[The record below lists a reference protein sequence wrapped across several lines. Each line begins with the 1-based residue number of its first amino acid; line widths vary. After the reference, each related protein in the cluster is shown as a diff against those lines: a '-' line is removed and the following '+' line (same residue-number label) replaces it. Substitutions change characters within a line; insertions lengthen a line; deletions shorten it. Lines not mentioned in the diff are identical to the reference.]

1 MRYSPTNVLTHML
14 LRLMASQFNLRKSLK
29 KFMKDSD
36 GWINFS
42 VGFATET
49 GTVAQS
55 IRFHDGTAS
64 VAGSLPADID
74 VTLRFADDSMLMEML
89 RITPNEML
97 NMILKNRMILDGNI
111 AYLQLFNFYISL
123 LLGGM
128 HRKMLRKKHL
138 EDVRA
143 RKKEYAVDC
152 KGMPEELQSRR
163 KYYMKAPSRDANVK
177 FLDDPY
183 LPEYSLENFPRLA
196 EFLDIHFNVTPEVCI
211 ERPKLF
217 TEWFRR
223 NGFETGAFS
232 ASPELRQAGAFK
244 YFMETKKPVI
254 RRNDLI
260 AGTTTSKETTGV
272 MIFPDAQGTMIWGE
286 LKSVADRV
294 LNPYI
299 ISDADIDELHNS
311 ILPFWA
317 KRNFREWVR
326 TKYGY
331 PLSEKIEER
340 WVAYFVWKSVGISH
354 TIPDFPRVLQK
365 GTTGIMADIDE
376 RLRDTALT
384 HSQRNI
390 LAAMKITLEGVNLYA
405 LHLSSEALR
414 LAAAEPDKKRKKELE
429 KLADICARVPASPAE
444 TLDEAV
450 NAVWITWV
458 AAHNENT
465 NTGLSLGRL
474 DCWLQPYFERDMSKL
489 TTPAERKA
497 HIEHAI
503 ELIGCLFMR
512 GTDHLPLVPDLGNYL
527 FGGSSSDQA
536 ITLGGVTPGGADA
549 VCDMTYIFL
558 KVTEMLSIRDPNV
571 NARFHPGV
579 NSDTYLKRLCEVNF
593 ITAATPSMHN
603 DLAVFRALDQH
614 GYPVEDMRDWAATG
628 CVEPTLCGRH
638 MGHTGSILM
647 NMVAALEMA
656 LCNGRH
662 SHMDWDVAPKTGS
675 IEHGDFSTFEEFYGA
690 FEAQMKF
697 LIDNAV
703 ELNNL
708 LGEAHEYLRP
718 TPLLS
723 ALIQGSIE
731 KAADVTRG
739 GARYNTSG
747 TSNIGLADIT
757 DSLMVIKKL
766 VFDERMVSFQRLKKA
781 LDDNF
786 ENDGEL
792 LALVRS
798 RAPRFGSGSAEAVEM
813 ANRVAALVHGM
824 YRAHTNHR
832 GGRYT
837 SGFWSMSQ
845 HVAYGNLSGALPS
858 GRPAGKAFTPGLTP
872 QPSASK
878 SFLDNIR
885 DVAKLDPG
893 NMDNNIAFN
902 VKLVPSP
909 GDSRERTV
917 DIMHSYARTYFDLG
931 GMQMQ
936 FNVVNSAVLK
946 DAMANPEKYKNLLVR
961 ISGYNAYFVTLNREM
976 QIELIQRA
984 EYGMGR

>member
-1 MRYSPTNVLTHML
+1 
-14 LRLMASQFNLRKSLK
+14 
-29 KFMKDSD
+29 
-36 GWINFS
+36 
-42 VGFATET
+42 
-49 GTVAQS
+49 
-55 IRFHDGTAS
+55 
-64 VAGSLPADID
+64 
-74 VTLRFADDSMLMEML
+74 
-89 RITPNEML
+89 
-97 NMILKNRMILDGNI
+97 
-111 AYLQLFNFYISL
+111 
-123 LLGGM
+123 
-128 HRKMLRKKHL
+128 
-138 EDVRA
+138 
-143 RKKEYAVDC
+143 
-152 KGMPEELQSRR
+152 
-163 KYYMKAPSRDANVK
+163 
-177 FLDDPY
+177 
-183 LPEYSLENFPRLA
+183 
-196 EFLDIHFNVTPEVCI
+196 
-211 ERPKLF
+211 
-217 TEWFRR
+217 
-223 NGFETGAFS
+223 
-232 ASPELRQAGAFK
+232 
-244 YFMETKKPVI
+244 
-254 RRNDLI
+254 
-260 AGTTTSKETTGV
+260 
-272 MIFPDAQGTMIWGE
+272 
-286 LKSVADRV
+286 
-294 LNPYI
+294 
-299 ISDADIDELHNS
+299 
-311 ILPFWA
+311 
-317 KRNFREWVR
+317 
-326 TKYGY
+326 
-331 PLSEKIEER
+331 
-340 WVAYFVWKSVGISH
+340 
-354 TIPDFPRVLQK
+354 
-365 GTTGIMADIDE
+365 
-376 RLRDTALT
+376 
-384 HSQRNI
+384 
-390 LAAMKITLEGVNLYA
+390 
-405 LHLSSEALR
+405 
-414 LAAAEPDKKRKKELE
+414 
-429 KLADICARVPASPAE
+429 
-444 TLDEAV
+444 
-450 NAVWITWV
+450 
-458 AAHNENT
+458 
-465 NTGLSLGRL
+465 
-474 DCWLQPYFERDMSKL
+474 
-489 TTPAERKA
+489 
-497 HIEHAI
+497 
-503 ELIGCLFMR
+503 
-512 GTDHLPLVPDLGNYL
+512 
-527 FGGSSSDQA
+527 
-536 ITLGGVTPGGADA
+536 
-549 VCDMTYIFL
+549 
-558 KVTEMLSIRDPNV
+558 
-571 NARFHPGV
+571 
-579 NSDTYLKRLCEVNF
+579 
-593 ITAATPSMHN
+593 MHN